1 MCTTLACYSILFSLD
16 ATCFCEKWERWPF
29 ENIIAEPTHI
39 FLFLLPLAICSK
51 VSFNNKMFQA
61 GDRRHIFLTAFL
73 NNVCTIKAKTIV
85 AFFRKWGR
93 RVRYCFRSK
102 SNPLKSVV
110 MKYWNNCGVKI
121 GALLFCTSQ
130 VLNHPICSK
139 EFLIKVDNTIL
150 KSPRSVVVVLSI
162 NNFYTWAFVFLF
174 ATT

>member
-1 MCTTLACYSILFSLD
+1 MAYCADYHVFTFYYVDYFTCKPINVRYTQKVILCTTLACYSILFSLD

-93 RVRYCFRSK
+93 RVRIFGCFRTK
-102 SNPLKSVV
+102 SNSLKS
-110 MKYWNNCGVKI
+110 
-121 GALLFCTSQ
+121 A
-130 VLNHPICSK
+130 
-139 EFLIKVDNTIL
+139 FLE
-150 KSPRSVVVVLSI
+150 
-162 NNFYTWAFVFLF
+162 Y
-174 ATT
+174 